1 MLPRMDGLTVC
12 RRIRAQSEV
21 PVLILS
27 AKAEEVNIVS
37 GLEVGADDYVPKPFR
52 VNELLARVRALL
64 RRAERNGA
72 AQPTPAAAPAAQPT
86 AAAPAKPDEKDPMI
100 CRYEKPIGSLLP
112 KKSCASKSVREQAER
127 LGREDVEAVQRN
139 ARGPFKTEPSGP

>member
-1 MLPRMDGLTVC
+1 MISV
-12 RRIRAQSEV
+12 
-21 PVLILS
+21 
-27 AKAEEVNIVS
+27 
-37 GLEVGADDYVPKPFR
+37 
-52 VNELLARVRALL
+52 LLAAALF
-64 RRAERNGA
+64 APA
-72 AQPTPAAAPAAQPT
+72 DPPTPAAAPAAQPT